1 MNRESDWPAA
11 GDAIRA
17 RMQELRMTTAALA
30 RETGLSETTIRY
42 LGQPGTRRN
51 RSALVAISA
60 VLRWRYD
67 HLTNILHGEPQKNV
81 RIRPPVDIL
90 VERALAAALGPV
102 QEEIASLRPILEELR
117 TGPQAPGRACGQAT

>member
-1 MNRESDWPAA
+1 VPGDAPDGEDWPAV

-17 RMQELRMTTAALA
+17 RMRELRMTTAGLA

-42 LGQPGTRRN
+42 LGQPGTCRN

-67 HLTNILHGEPQKNV
+67 HLTNILNGEPHKNV
-81 RIRPPVDIL
+81 RIRPPVEIQ
-90 VERALAAALGPV
+90 VERALAAALGPLTD
-102 QEEIASLRPILEELR
+102 EMGELSR
-117 TGPQAPGRACGQAT
+117 KIDALSNANGQ